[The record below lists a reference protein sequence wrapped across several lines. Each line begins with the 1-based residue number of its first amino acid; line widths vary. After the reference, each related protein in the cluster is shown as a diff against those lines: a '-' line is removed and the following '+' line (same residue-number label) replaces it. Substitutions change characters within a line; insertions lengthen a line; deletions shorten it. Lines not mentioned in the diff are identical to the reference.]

1 MSSNQLIDFLSL
13 NNIQVKSHL
22 SNIDEITEYAIRD
35 FFSDN
40 YIIQNGNDLSLL
52 NKVFQID
59 YAKQVFSLV
68 INNDKGY
75 IDLKEVML
83 NSEAQRYTFTSLDDL
98 IGFLKK
104 AKNLFNDD
112 QNDAELI
119 LGIVLETLNKIYNSY
134 TILAID
140 IKNNIQIFNELYF
153 GSKLNCNGFI
163 LYDERFDLRTIGSIT
178 ELFTIIKSI
187 RKNNKNNIFYRG
199 HSKVNYTLEPS
210 LFRDENIFKNEKN
223 IYNELINNSPESF
236 INTNTKLDY
245 LVKMQHYGL
254 PTRMLDITNN
264 PLVALYFACS
274 ENKGDLG
281 ELLIFSEHEDEIYYP
296 QDDLVEVLASM
307 PLLSYREKQI
317 LYNALCS
324 DSEYQNAIQ
333 PLLSYVNKYGIE
345 NRINRADLV
354 KNIVVRT
361 KKDNARIVKQ
371 DGMFI
376 LFGLREMNPT
386 KNETA
391 NIRVRIDNK
400 ILLLICTDKRRIIE
414 ELDLIGINEA
424 TLFPEIENISHYIK
438 EKYHLME

>member
-40 YIIQNGNDLSLL
+40 YIIQNGNELSLL
-52 NKVFQID
+52 NRVFQID

-83 NSEAQRYTFTSLDDL
+83 NSEVQRYTFTSIDDL
-98 IGFLKK
+98 IGFLKN

-119 LGIVLETLNKIYNSY
+119 LGIVLETLNKIYSSY
-134 TILAID
+134 KILALD
-140 IKNNIQIFNELYF
+140 IKNNIQLLNELYV
-153 GSKLNCNGFI
+153 GSKLNCNGLI
-163 LYDERFDLRTIGSIT
+163 LFDDRFDLKTIGSIT
-178 ELFTIIKSI
+178 ELFAIIKRI

-210 LFRDENIFKNEKN
+210 LFRDENIFKKEKN

-236 INTNTKLDY
+236 INMSSKLDY

-274 ENKGDLG
+274 ENKEHLG
-281 ELLIFSEHEDEIYYP
+281 ELLIFTENEDEIYYP

-307 PLLSYREKQI
+307 PLLSYREKQN
-317 LYNALCS
+317 LYKELGS
-324 DSEYQNAIQ
+324 DTEYQNAIQ
-333 PLLSYVNKYGIE
+333 PLLSYVNKYGVE
-345 NRINRADLV
+345 NRINRDDLV
-354 KNIVVRT
+354 KNIVVRS

-376 LFGLREMNPT
+376 LFGLREVNSS
-386 KNETA
+386 KDETS

-424 TLFPEIENISHYIK
+424 SLFPEIENISNYIK